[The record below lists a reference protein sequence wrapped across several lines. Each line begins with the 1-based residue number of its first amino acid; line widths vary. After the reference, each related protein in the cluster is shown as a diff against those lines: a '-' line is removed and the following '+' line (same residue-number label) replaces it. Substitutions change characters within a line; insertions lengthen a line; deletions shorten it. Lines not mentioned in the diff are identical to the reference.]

1 MHWRVPLFEPCFG
14 PEELEAV
21 QRPLRDQWITMGD
34 VTMQLEEAFAKKC
47 GVKHAIAVNN
57 CTAALHLAVLA
68 AGIKAG
74 DEVICPTLTF
84 VATANAIRYVGA
96 TPVFCGPVGPENL
109 NIGPVQIEKLITAK
123 TRGIM
128 VVHYSG
134 FPVDMVA
141 IKELATKHNLVI
153 IEDCAHALFS
163 TLHGRS
169 CGSWGTVAGFSFFGN
184 KNMTCGEGGMVT
196 TNDDQIAERVR
207 NMRSHGMTTL
217 TLDRYKG
224 RAFTYDVTSLGYNYR
239 MDDMRS
245 ALALVQLNR
254 LDKFLCE
261 RLRVRER
268 YLQRLAES
276 QILIPDFD
284 WESISQKEDTI
295 GHHIMPIMLPTGC
308 AREIVAQHLKEDG
321 IQSSVH
327 YRPIHTF
334 SAFSNNGDSPERL
347 RKAEEIAEREL
358 TLPMFPTMTNE
369 QVDLVCDSLVG
380 CLRSISLK
388 AN

>member
-1 MHWRVPLFEPCFG
+1 MHWKVPLFEPCFG

-21 QRPLRDQWITMGD
+21 QQPLRDQWITMGD
-34 VTMQLEEAFAKKC
+34 VTLRLEKAFAKKC

-84 VATANAIRYVGA
+84 VATANAIRYVDA
-96 TPVFCGPVGPENL
+96 TPVFCEPIGPENL
-109 NIGPVQIEKLITAK
+109 NIGASQAEGLITAK

-128 VVHYSG
+128 VVHYAG

-141 IKELATKHNLVI
+141 IQELATKHNLVI

-184 KNMTCGEGGMVT
+184 KNITCGEGGMVT
-196 TNDDQIAERVR
+196 TNDDQIAKCVR

-217 TLDRYKG
+217 TLDRYNG
-224 RAFTYDVTSLGYNYR
+224 RAFSYDVIAHGYNYR

-245 ALALVQLNR
+245 ALALAQLNR
-254 LDKFLCE
+254 LDGFLHE
-261 RLRVRER
+261 RSRIRER
-268 YLQRLAES
+268 YCKNLNGS
-276 QILIPDFD
+276 QILIPNFN
-284 WESISQKEDTI
+284 WESISQRGDTV
-295 GHHIMPIMLPTGC
+295 GYHIMPIMLPTGC
-308 AREIVAQHLKEDG
+308 KRETIANRLKEDG

-327 YRPIHTF
+327 YPPIHTF
-334 SAFSNNGDSPERL
+334 SVFSQHVEVPLHLQR
-347 RKAEEIAEREL
+347 AEAIAEREL
-358 TLPMFPTMTNE
+358 TLPMFPTMTND
-369 QVDLVCDSLVG
+369 QVDLVCDSLLG
-380 CLRSISLK
+380 SLDE
-388 AN
+388 AYH

>member
-1 MHWRVPLFEPCFG
+1 MHWQVPLFEPCFG
-14 PEELEAV
+14 PEELEAI
-21 QRPLRDQWITMGD
+21 QQPLRDQWITMGD
-34 VTMQLEEAFAKKC
+34 VTIQLEEAFAKKC

-84 VATANAIRYVGA
+84 VATANSIRYVDA
-96 TPVFCGPVGPENL
+96 TPIFCEPVGSENL

-128 VVHYSG
+128 VVHYAG

-141 IKELATKHNLVI
+141 IKELASKYNLVI

-224 RAFTYDVTSLGYNYR
+224 RAFTYDVTALGYNYR

-254 LDKFLCE
+254 LDNFLSE

-268 YLQRLAES
+268 YCQRLAGS

-284 WESISQKEDTI
+284 WGSISQQEDTV
-295 GHHIMPIMLPTGC
+295 GHHIMPIMLPNGC
-308 AREIVAQHLKEDG
+308 GREAVAQHLKEDG

-334 SAFSNNGDSPERL
+334 SAFSNDGESPEGL
-347 RKAEEIAEREL
+347 RRAEAIAEREL
-358 TLPMFPTMTNE
+358 TLPMFPTMTND
-369 QVDLVCDSLVG
+369 QVDLVCDSLLELFNNG
-380 CLRSISLK
+380 PH
-388 AN
+388 

>member
-1 MHWRVPLFEPCFG
+1 MHWKVPLFETCFG
-14 PEELEAV
+14 SEELEAV
-21 QRPLRDQWITMGD
+21 QQPLRDQWITMGN
-34 VTMQLEEAFAKKC
+34 VTLRLEEAFAKKC

-96 TPVFCGPVGPENL
+96 TPVFCDPIGPENL
-109 NIGPVQIEKLITAK
+109 NIGVIQVEALITAK

-128 VVHYSG
+128 VVHYAG

-141 IKELATKHNLVI
+141 IQKLASKHDIVI

-196 TNDDQIAERVR
+196 TNDDQVAKCVR

-224 RAFTYDVTSLGYNYR
+224 RAFSYDVIAHGYNYR

-245 ALALVQLNR
+245 ALALAQLNR
-254 LDKFLCE
+254 LDGFLRE
-261 RLRVRER
+261 RSRVRER
-268 YLQRLAES
+268 YCQNLGGSL
-276 QILIPDFD
+276 ILIPDFD
-284 WESISQKEDTI
+284 WQSISQRGDTV
-295 GHHIMPIMLPTGC
+295 GYHIMPIMLPTGC
-308 AREIVAQHLKEDG
+308 KRETIANQLKEDG

-327 YRPIHTF
+327 YPPIHTF
-334 SAFSNNGDSPERL
+334 SVFSQDSEVPLHL
-347 RKAEEIAEREL
+347 RKAEAIAEREL
-358 TLPMFPTMTNE
+358 TLPMFPTMTND
-369 QVDLVCDSLVG
+369 QVDMVCDSL
-380 CLRSISLK
+380 LKSLDES
-388 AN
+388 NH

>member
-14 PEELEAV
+14 PEELKAI
-21 QRPLRDQWITMGD
+21 QQPLLDQWITMGD
-34 VTMQLEEAFAKKC
+34 VTIRLEEAFAKKC

-68 AGIKAG
+68 AGIKTG

-96 TPVFCGPVGPENL
+96 TPVFCEPVGPENL
-109 NIGPVQIEKLITAK
+109 NIGAMQAESLITAK

-128 VVHYSG
+128 VVHYAG

-141 IKELATKHNLVI
+141 MQELAAKHSLVI

-169 CGSWGTVAGFSFFGN
+169 CGTWGTVAGFSFFGN

-196 TNDDQIAERVR
+196 TNDDQVAERVR
-207 NMRSHGMTTL
+207 NLRSHGMTTL

-224 RAFTYDVTSLGYNYR
+224 RAFTYDVIAHGYNYR
-239 MDDMRS
+239 LDDMRS
-245 ALALVQLNR
+245 ALALAQLNR
-254 LDKFLCE
+254 LDGFLQE
-261 RLRVRER
+261 RTRVREK
-268 YLQRLAES
+268 YCQRLAGS
-276 QILIPDFD
+276 QLLIPDFD
-284 WESISQKEDTI
+284 WASISRQGDTV
-295 GHHIMPIMLPTGC
+295 GHHIMPVLLPVGC
-308 AREIVAQHLKEDG
+308 NREVVAHHLKEEG

-334 SAFSNNGDSPERL
+334 SVFSHNEESSDRM
-347 RKAEEIAEREL
+347 RRAEAIAEREL

-369 QVDLVCDSLVG
+369 QVDLVCDSL
-380 CLRSISLK
+380 LELFKKTIHE
-388 AN
+388 

>member
-1 MHWRVPLFEPCFG
+1 MQWKVSLFETCFG

-21 QRPLRDQWITMGD
+21 QRPLRNQWITMGD
-34 VTMQLEEAFAKKC
+34 VTLQLEESFAQRC

-96 TPVFCGPVGPENL
+96 TPVFCEPIGPENL
-109 NIGPVQIEKLITAK
+109 NIGAVQVEGLITEK

-128 VVHYSG
+128 VVHYAG

-141 IKELATKHNLVI
+141 MRALAAKHNLVL

-169 CGSWGTVAGFSFFGN
+169 CGTWGDVAGFSFFGN

-196 TNDDQIAERVR
+196 TNDDNIAECVR

-224 RAFTYDVTSLGYNYR
+224 RAFTYDVIAHGYNYR
-239 MDDMRS
+239 MDEMRS
-245 ALALVQLNR
+245 ALALIQLGR
-254 LDKFLCE
+254 LDGFLQE
-261 RLRVRER
+261 RSRVRER
-268 YLQRLAES
+268 YCQRLS
-276 QILIPDFD
+276 DSKILVPEFD
-284 WESISQKEDTI
+284 WSSISQQGDTV
-295 GHHIMPIMLPTGC
+295 GHHIMPILLPPGC
-308 AREIVAQHLKEDG
+308 NRETIAAHLKNDG

-334 SAFSNNGDSPERL
+334 SVYSKQNALPKKL
-347 RKAEEIAEREL
+347 AKAEAIAEREL
-358 TLPMFPTMTNE
+358 TLPMYPTMTNA
-369 QVDLVCDSLVG
+369 QVDLVCDSL
-380 CLRSISLK
+380 LK
-388 AN
+388 NF